1 MIGTV
6 SPDKPLTR
14 RIALLFCLA
23 LFAAAPAKAQEVPAA
38 DTLAAAMEGQA
49 VPALGML
56 LIRDGVVVDRAVRG
70 VRSMN
75 GTAAATL
82 DDRWNLGSD
91 GKAMTAT
98 MVARLVERGLLR
110 WDAPLSEMLPELAA
124 DMRPEYRDVT
134 LLDLMSHRAGLPE
147 NLSDMAYFQ
156 TFFTDGRPLPEQRLA
171 YLRRALAEA
180 GVGPARGEAS
190 YSNTGFILAGAIA
203 ERAAGKPYAE
213 LMEQEVFA
221 PLGMTSATYGQT
233 PDAGEAVGHID
244 GRLAIE
250 TEGNPGML
258 TPAGGVRM
266 TLADW
271 ARFCIDQMAGEEGR
285 GVLLSADTY
294 RVLHTPQGDTV
305 FALGW
310 GAAPQIAGRVGPVL
324 THSGSD
330 GTWFAFVA
338 LFPGSGNGV
347 LIVANAADSMGGDAA
362 VMSAAL
368 AGIVALAPEA
378 PPEPVAP

>member
-1 MIGTV
+1 MIGNVT
-6 SPDKPLTR
+6 PDKLMTR
-14 RIALLFCLA
+14 RLALLFCLA
-23 LFAAAPAKAQEVPAA
+23 LFAAAPVQAQEAPVA

-49 VPALGML
+49 VPALGVL
-56 LIRDGVVVDRAVRG
+56 VIRDGVVVDQAVRG
-70 VRSMN
+70 VRSMED
-75 GTAAATL
+75 GAPATVN
-82 DDRWNLGSD
+82 DRWNLGSD

-134 LLDLMSHRAGLPE
+134 LLELMSHRAGLPE
-147 NLSDMAYFQ
+147 NLGDMSDFQ
-156 TFFTDGRPLPEQRLA
+156 TFFTDPRPLPEQRLA
-171 YLRRALAEA
+171 YLRRAVAEA
-180 GVGPARGEAS
+180 PIGPARGEAS

-203 ERAAGKPYAE
+203 ERVTGKPYAD
-213 LMEQEVFA
+213 LMQQEVFA
-221 PLGMTSATYGQT
+221 PLGMTSATYDQT
-233 PDAGEAVGHID
+233 PDAGEAVGHIE
-244 GRLAIE
+244 GRVATE
-250 TEGNPGML
+250 TEGNPEML

-271 ARFCIDQMAGEEGR
+271 ARFCLEHLAGEEGR

-324 THSGSD
+324 THGGSD

-347 LIVANAADSMGGDAA
+347 LVVANAADSMGGDAA
-362 VMSAAL
+362 VMSAARAFIL
-368 AGIVALAPEA
+368 ALAPEA
-378 PPEPVAP
+378 QAAP